1 MLLRRSV
8 RRSLLLGLSMLGLGL
23 CVVAGLS
30 AGPVKRPSKKLT
42 YDPSAEQVELFDGID
57 AGDLEARV
65 IPKDSLQATVILA
78 NKSKKPLTVKLPK
91 AVAAVQVL
99 KQGFGGAGGGLGGG
113 LGGGQGGL
121 GGGQGGGGQAT
132 GGGLGGGG
140 GGLGGGGGGLGG
152 GQGGGGGAG
161 FFSIP
166 PEESVQLNYKSLC
179 LQHGLAE
186 PRANMTYK
194 LVRLD
199 TWTQDPVLQE
209 VVTHYASGSLDV
221 GAAQAAAWH
230 VSNKMSWQELAAKG
244 VDHLGGVG
252 RTPYFT
258 PAQLA
263 AAQSIVGIAH
273 GKVQERNATPEA
285 VRREKKL

>member
-1 MLLRRSV
+1 MLLRRSA
-8 RRSLLLGLSMLGLGL
+8 RRSALLGLSMLGLGL

-30 AGPVKRPSKKLT
+30 AGPVKRPSKRLT
-42 YDPSAEQVELFDGID
+42 YDPSAEQVELFDGIE
-57 AGDLEARV
+57 AGDLDARV

-91 AVAAVQVL
+91 SVAAVQVL
-99 KQGFGGAGGGLGGG
+99 KQGFGGGGIGGGGLGGQ
-113 LGGGQGGL
+113 GGGGL
-121 GGGQGGGGQAT
+121 GGQGGGGGQAT
-132 GGGLGGGG
+132 GGGLGGQGG
-140 GGLGGGGGGLGG
+140 GGLGGGGLGG
-152 GQGGGGGAG
+152 GQQGGGGAG

-166 PEESVQLNYKSLC
+166 PEESVLLSYKSLC

-209 VVTHYASGSLDV
+209 VVTHYASGNLDV
-221 GAAQAAAWH
+221 GAAQAAVWH
-230 VSNKMSWQELAAKG
+230 VSNNMSWQELAAKG
-244 VDHLGGVG
+244 IDHLGGVG

-263 AAQSIVGIAH
+263 AAQSIVGMAH
-273 GKVQERNATPEA
+273 AKVQEKKDTPAT
-285 VRREKKL
+285 VVREKKL